1 MLDSS
6 QLRILIFLLVGG
18 ESGNED
24 NDNKDIDLDDD
35 DGDDAA
41 ADDDVDCEDE

>member
-1 MLDSS
+1 MLGSS

-24 NDNKDIDLDDD
+24 NDNNDIDVYGD

>member
-24 NDNKDIDLDDD
+24 NDNNDIDVY
-35 DGDDAA
+35 GDDAA